1 MVIDPVLSS
10 CFVSAFESVERTD
23 VKAELLGT
31 LQRAVTTSHQLCRK
45 QLSAV
50 FMGSLLPFD
59 FDGYGLSISFMMQLE
74 AKQGGVIQ
82 AERGLA

>member
-1 MVIDPVLSS
+1 MVIDPILSS

-31 LQRAVTTSHQLCRK
+31 LA
-45 QLSAV
+45 AG
-50 FMGSLLPFD
+50 FMESLLPFD
-59 FDGYGLSISFMMQLE
+59 FDGCGLSISFMVQLE
-74 AKQGGVIQ
+74 AKQGSVIQ

>member
-1 MVIDPVLSS
+1 MGIDPVLSS

-45 QLSAV
+45 QLSAG